1 MSKRAV
7 ILAGGKGTRLRPYT
21 VVFPKPLMPVGD
33 YPILEVIVRQLAF
46 FGFDHITM
54 AVNQQ
59 ANLIKAFFG
68 DGAPWKVRIDYSL
81 ESQPLSTIAPLKLI
95 PDLPGN
101 FLLLNG
107 DILTDLDMGAL
118 LKAHVAAGRLFTI
131 AAAERNHTID
141 YGVLHVNSSGTL
153 AGFSE
158 KPQVKYL
165 VSMGIYAVDREALSM
180 VPPGSKYGFD
190 DLMRDMIA
198 QGKPV
203 HVQKHSGYWLDI
215 GRPDDYRQAIDE
227 FEQHKERLLH
237 HV

>member
-95 PDLPGN
+95 PDLPEN

-118 LKAHVAAGRLFTI
+118 LQAHVAAGRLFTI
-131 AAAERNHTID
+131 AAAERTHTID
-141 YGVLHVNSSGTL
+141 YGVLHVASSDTL
-153 AGFSE
+153 TGFSE

-165 VSMGIYAVDREALSM
+165 VSMGIYAVDRDVLSD
-180 VPPGSKYGFD
+180 VPVGKKYGFD
-190 DLMRDMIA
+190 DLMRDMLA
-198 QGKPV
+198 QSKAV
-203 HVQKHSGYWLDI
+203 HVQRHSGYWLDI
-215 GRPDDYRQAIDE
+215 GRPDDYRQAIEE
-227 FEQHKERLLH
+227 FEQHKDRLLQH
-237 HV
+237 G